1 MHNVLFLLLRR
12 LRTPLILLISVYA
25 VTTLGFVL
33 IPGIDDQG
41 QPWHMGFFHAF
52 YVVSYTAT
60 TIGFGELPYVFNDAQ
75 RLWLTFTIYASV
87 ITWIYSIG
95 AVLTAVQDPAY
106 RAVRI
111 ENAFRRAVR
120 RMHEPF
126 YLVCGYGDTGALL
139 VKALAE
145 SGIRSVVIDADQ
157 ERINALELEEL
168 PMVIPALRGD
178 PAHPGTLLLAG
189 LEHAYCKGVIA
200 LTNSDA
206 VNLKI
211 AITTELLRPRL
222 VTLCRADSQDIA
234 RNMQSFG
241 TDHIINAFEL
251 FAGRLA
257 MALHSPG
264 MYLLFEWMT
273 AAPHEPLREPIFP
286 PVGRWVLCGY
296 GRFGKAVQS
305 RLAREGV
312 VATIIE
318 ADPARTL
325 PPEGSVVGRG
335 TEADTL
341 VQAGIRDAVGIV
353 AGTDN
358 DATNLSI
365 IMTARELNPKLFKVA
380 RQNEHQNDPL
390 FCAADLDL
398 LMQRNNVIA
407 HKIFALLT
415 TPLLT
420 EFLDLAMQ
428 QGNDWANQL
437 VSRLGGIIGDE
448 APETWGLTI
457 NPADT
462 PAIYAGLHAGQR
474 VTIGDLWR
482 DPRNRE
488 ERLPGIT
495 LLLKRGALEW
505 VVPDESMT
513 LVRGDQ
519 LLLAGRVEARSQLSW
534 IERNHN
540 SFAYLVTGQERPA
553 GYVWEWLVN
562 RKRPLSERSNH
573 VGTACSP
580 RPLLSLQ
587 PQHAADFQRVAEQF
601 VGGIHAQFVML

>member
-25 VTTLGFVL
+25 VTVLGFVL
-33 IPGIDDQG
+33 IPGVDDQG
-41 QPWHMGFFHAF
+41 QPWAMGFFHAF

-60 TIGFGELPYVFNDAQ
+60 TIGFGELPYLFNDAQ

-87 ITWIYSIG
+87 VTWIYSIG
-95 AVLTAVQDPAY
+95 AVLTAVQDPAF
-106 RAVRI
+106 RTVRV

-126 YLVCGYGDTGALL
+126 YLVSGYGDTGTLL

-145 SGIRSVVIDADQ
+145 SGIQSVVIDADQ
-157 ERINALELEEL
+157 DRINTLELEEL

-178 PAHPGTLLLAG
+178 AAHPGTLLLAG
-189 LEHAYCKGVIA
+189 LENAYCKGVIA

-211 AITTELLRPRL
+211 AIAAELLRPRL
-222 VTLCRADSQDIA
+222 ATLCRADTQDIA

-312 VATIIE
+312 IATIIE

-341 VQAGIRDAVGIV
+341 LQAGIKDAVGIV

-365 IMTARELNPKLFKVA
+365 IMAARELNPNLFKVA

-398 LMQRNNVIA
+398 LMQRSNVIA

-420 EFLDLAMQ
+420 EFLDLAKQ

-437 VSRLGGIIGDE
+437 VSRLGGLIGDE

-457 NPADT
+457 NPAET

-488 ERLPGIT
+488 ARLPGIA
-495 LLLKRGALEW
+495 LLLKRGVLEW

-513 LVRGDQ
+513 LLRGDQ

-540 SFAYLVTGQERPA
+540 SFAYLVTGQERPS

-562 RKRPLSERSNH
+562 RKRPLSERK
-573 VGTACSP
+573 
-580 RPLLSLQ
+580 
-587 PQHAADFQRVAEQF
+587 
-601 VGGIHAQFVML
+601 

>member
-25 VTTLGFVL
+25 VTVLGFVL
-33 IPGIDDQG
+33 IPGVDDLG
-41 QPWHMGFFHAF
+41 QPWDMGFFHAF

-87 ITWIYSIG
+87 VTWIYSIG
-95 AVLTAVQDPAY
+95 AVLTAVQDPAF

-111 ENAFRRAVR
+111 ENAFRRAVQ
-120 RMHEPF
+120 RMREPF

-168 PMVIPALRGD
+168 PMVIPGLRSD
-178 PAHPGTLLLAG
+178 AAHPGTLLLAG

-206 VNLKI
+206 VNLRI
-211 AITTELLRPRL
+211 AIAAELLKPRL
-222 VTLCRADSQDIA
+222 TTLCRADTQDVT

-257 MALHSPG
+257 LALHSPG

-312 VATIIE
+312 IATIIE

-335 TEADTL
+335 TEVETL
-341 VQAGIRDAVGIV
+341 LQAGIRDAVGIV

-420 EFLDLAMQ
+420 EFLDLAIQ

-437 VSRLGGIIGDE
+437 VSRLGGVIGDE

-457 NPADT
+457 TPAET
-462 PAIYAGLHAGQR
+462 PAIAAGLHAGLH

-488 ERLPGIT
+488 VRLPGIA
-495 LLLKRGALEW
+495 LLLQRGALQW

-519 LLLAGRVEARSQLSW
+519 LLLAGRVEARNQLSW

-540 SFAYLVTGQERPA
+540 SFAYQVTGCERPS
-553 GYVWEWLVN
+553 GYVWEWLV
-562 RKRPLSERSNH
+562 KRR
-573 VGTACSP
+573 
-580 RPLLSLQ
+580 
-587 PQHAADFQRVAEQF
+587 
-601 VGGIHAQFVML
+601 